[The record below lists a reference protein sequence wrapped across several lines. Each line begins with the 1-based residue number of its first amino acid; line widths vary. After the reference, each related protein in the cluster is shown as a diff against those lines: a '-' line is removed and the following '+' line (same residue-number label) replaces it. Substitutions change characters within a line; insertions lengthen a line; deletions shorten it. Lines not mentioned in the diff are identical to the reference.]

1 MAMWI
6 LVGDEA
12 SARLFQADDEA
23 QNWTALQSFSHPESR
38 ARAGDIVTDYP
49 NHPEDGNHV
58 REFEGA
64 RFAKEIAKFLD
75 LHQHKFERLV
85 VAGPPRFLG
94 LFRKE
99 LSNPVAKKMT
109 DSLAKELTNLNERDL
124 QEKLTTD
131 LML

>member
-12 SARLFQADDEA
+12 SARLFEADDEA
-23 QNWTALQSFSHPESR
+23 NNWTPIQTFSHPESR
-38 ARAGDIVTDYP
+38 ARAKEIVTDYP
-49 NHPEDGNHV
+49 NHPEDGVHV
-58 REFEGA
+58 RDFEGA
-64 RFAKEIAKFLD
+64 RFAKELAKFLD
-75 LHQHKFERLV
+75 TRQNDFQRLIV
-85 VAGPPRFLG
+85 VGPPRFLG

-109 DSLAKELTNLNERDL
+109 DSLAKELTNMGEREL
-124 QEKLTTD
+124 QEKLSID